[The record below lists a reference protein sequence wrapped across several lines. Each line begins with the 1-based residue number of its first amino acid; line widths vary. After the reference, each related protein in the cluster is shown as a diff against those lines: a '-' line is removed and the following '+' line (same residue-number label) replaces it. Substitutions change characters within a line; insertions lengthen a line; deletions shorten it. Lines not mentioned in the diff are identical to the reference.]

1 MAAAPDSELIVRV
14 VERADRDAFDL
25 LVRRHQSTVRSLLR
39 RLCCGDH
46 AFADDLAQETF
57 LRAYLKLHTF
67 RGDAGLASWLYRIAY
82 NVFLGELRR
91 RGPLRPVPG
100 ELPEPESPR
109 PREEALA
116 LDLERAMA
124 GLTEAERAAIDLCYK
139 KDLSHQEAAWVL
151 DCPVGTV
158 KTHVLRGKDK
168 LRRLLAPW
176 AGKVTP

>member
-25 LVRRHQSTVRSLLR
+25 LVRRHQSAVRALLR
-39 RLCCGDH
+39 RLTCGDH
-46 AFADDLAQETF
+46 ALADDLAQDTF

-67 RGDAGLASWLYRIAY
+67 RGDSALASWLYRIAY
-82 NVFLGELRR
+82 NLFLGEVRR
-91 RGPLRPVPG
+91 RGPLRPAVDG
-100 ELPEPESPR
+100 LPEPASPR
-109 PREEALA
+109 PHEEALL

-124 GLTEAERAAIDLCYK
+124 GLSEAERAALDLCYK

-158 KTHVLRGKDK
+158 KTHVLRGKEK
-168 LRRLLAPW
+168 LRRLLAPGP
-176 AGKVTP
+176 GKVTP

>member
-1 MAAAPDSELIVRV
+1 MRAEPDSELIVRV
-14 VERADRDAFDL
+14 VEGADRDAFDV
-25 LVRRHQSTVRSLLR
+25 LVRRHQSAVRSLLR
-39 RLCCGDH
+39 RLSCGDH
-46 AFADDLAQETF
+46 ALADDVAQETF

-67 RGDAGLASWLYRIAY
+67 RGESALASWLYRIAY
-82 NVFLGELRR
+82 NAFLAEVRR
-91 RGPLRPVPG
+91 RGPLRPAPD
-100 ELPEPESPR
+100 ELPGPESPR
-109 PREEALA
+109 PREAVLH

-124 GLTEAERAAIDLCYK
+124 GLSEAERAAIDLCYK

-158 KTHVLRGKDK
+158 KTHVLRGKEK

>member
-39 RLCCGDH
+39 RLSCGDH

-67 RGDAGLASWLYRIAY
+67 RGESSLASWLYRVAY
-82 NVFLGELRR
+82 NVFLAEIRR
-91 RGPLRPVPG
+91 RRPLRDAPR
-100 ELPEPESPR
+100 ELPEAETSQ
-109 PREEALA
+109 PREAALL
-116 LDLERAMA
+116 LDLERAMS
-124 GLTEAERAAIDLCYK
+124 GLSEAERAAIDLCYK
-139 KDLSHQEAAWVL
+139 KDLSHQDAAYVL
-151 DCPVGTV
+151 GCPVGTV
-158 KTHVLRGKDK
+158 KTHVLRGKEK